1 MDLLNIQQST
11 SNDPTAQVLFTLLT
25 LNALSSSSVAQLRP
39 EDVDLE
45 NGWLYLPN
53 SEALPLVEQS
63 RALLSELDL
72 TEILPLGAEHV
83 QSYLEQWGI
92 TAEESERRFAGAIW
106 ITSEE
111 GQLILE
117 QSGAAEAPILPL
129 RFVFPFSVMGRLQ
142 PTDDMAR
149 ASRRVLQKA
158 ADWLERETLT
168 PKERLSLSRIISIL
182 LQGRTMFLLI
192 STGVNALNLLHNLLM
207 GRLLSPAEY
216 GQLSLIITLQLLI
229 GLVPTATQTVAAR
242 FSAGYAA
249 QEQNKLL
256 VALRNA
262 GNQFSW
268 RFGTIIFLVLLA
280 LSIPLAGIFQLRDVW
295 LLLPI
300 AIATP
305 FFISMGTDR
314 GVLQG
319 LDRFY
324 WLSGAYFVE
333 GFVRLVVGVLLTWL
347 LIQVGRGLDGA
358 VWAVGQAM
366 VMTWFISW
374 LPLRSLGKNEEEIEQ
389 QDEESIQWRQLTQF
403 TLIALLGQ
411 ALITNSDFLL
421 VKSFFDATESGLYA
435 AVTVLGRIAYF
446 GALPLTIVMTPL
458 IAKQQALGENTQ
470 KSFLLLM
477 GGGVVLCGGL
487 LFMAVLFAPLIIG
500 LLYGEAYVS
509 AAGLL
514 PMYTTAASLF
524 VLTNLAITYRVALGE
539 GRETWM
545 PLVAGIVQIAAILV
559 FHNTL
564 QQVIIVQII
573 LMSILLTGV
582 LWRILR

>member
-1 MDLLNIQQST
+1 MNWLDIQKSIKD
-11 SNDPTAQVLFTLLT
+11 DPSAQVLFTLLT
-25 LNALSSSSVAQLRP
+25 LNAIPASVIGKLQPADFDLAQNW
-39 EDVDLE
+39 V
-45 NGWLYLPN
+45 YLPN

-63 RALLSELDL
+63 QTLLSQVDL
-72 TEILPLGAEHV
+72 AEIFPFGDDQVQLYLAQWSITE
-83 QSYLEQWGI
+83 EQL
-92 TAEESERRFAGAIW
+92 ERRFAGAIW

-142 PTDDMAR
+142 PADEMAR

-168 PKERLSLSRIISIL
+168 PREGFTVSRIISIL

-207 GRLLSPAEY
+207 GRLLPPADY

-256 VALRNA
+256 VALREA
-262 GNQFSW
+262 GSHFSW

-280 LSIPLAGIFQLRDVW
+280 LSIPLASIFQLRDAW

-319 LDRFY
+319 LDKFY

-333 GFVRLVVGVLLTWL
+333 GFVRLVVGVILTWVL
-347 LIQVGRGLDGA
+347 LQAGRGLDGA
-358 VWAVGQAM
+358 VWAVCQAM

-374 LPLRSLGKNEEEIEQ
+374 LPLRSLSKSEIKVEQ
-389 QDEESIQWRQLTQF
+389 PDEESTQWRQLTQF

-421 VKSFFDATESGLYA
+421 VKTFFDATESGLYA

-446 GALPLTIVMTPL
+446 GALPLTVVMTPL

-470 KSFLLLM
+470 RSFLLLM

-514 PMYTTAASLF
+514 PMYTVAASLF

-545 PLVAGIVQIAAILV
+545 PLVAGVLQIIAILI

-564 QQVIIVQII
+564 EQVIIVQIV